1 MITYAVIV
9 RIGPHEFV
17 THYNDEASALK
28 AFDDLAAVKD
38 AEVTEGFLSVKADAF
53 VDTVEIRRYNDEAP
67 RGKIGDP
74 TRQ

>member
-1 MITYAVIV
+1 MITYVVLV

-17 THYNDEASALK
+17 TRFNDEATAIK

-38 AEVTEGFLSVKADAF
+38 AEITDGYLSVKADAF
-53 VDTVEIRRYNDEAP
+53 VDSVEIRRYNDQAP

-74 TRQ
+74 NR